1 MVDPAGL
8 KDITF
13 FNIRPSHINFLFS
26 IAVLLLITLNVV
38 SYILRNHSICFM
50 PENPFKKPGKD
61 TSRNKF
67 KPVKDDEEKSGWF
80 QGTGEGPQAK
90 LPRFIFFMMVAFLLL
105 FVFQRF
111 FANPANPEITYNE
124 YKSLLSQTIVTE
136 VTVKTFEDKSAIL
149 NGKLKTVTPL
159 SLINNTTLPSDRF
172 AVRIPSFSLEQ
183 ADILAEKGIRIKVE
197 EGTSPLNT
205 FLVLFAPWII
215 FGVIYFFLFRRMN
228 GQNSGQA
235 KTIFSFSKSRAKLVS
250 EFDVKTTFNDV
261 AGVDE
266 AIEELQET
274 VEFLTNPEK
283 FQRIGGKIPKGVLL
297 LGPPGTGK
305 TLLAKAI
312 AGEAK
317 VPFFSISG
325 ADFVEMFVGVG
336 AARVRDLFEQAK
348 KNSPCIVFIDEI
360 DAVGRSRGAGLGGGH
375 DEREQT
381 LNQLLVEMDGFTTSE
396 NVILIAATNRPDVL
410 DTALLRPGRFDR
422 QITIDKPDIRGRE
435 AILKIHTRNTPLAE
449 NVDINVL
456 AKSSPGFSG
465 ADLAN
470 LVNEAALLAARTDQQ
485 LITADNF
492 EQARDKILMGP
503 ERKSM
508 FISDEQ
514 KKLTAYHEAG
524 HVLVSTYTKGSD
536 PIHKVT
542 IIPRG
547 RSLGLTAYLP
557 LEDRYTHNKEYLL
570 AMITYA
576 LGGRVAEDIVFHE
589 TSTGAANDI
598 EKATD
603 IARRMVRQWGMSET
617 LGPINYGD
625 SHKEVF
631 LGKDYSHIRE
641 YSEETALQ
649 IDIEVRNIIM
659 TCMENAKKIIK
670 EKSSTLHRLA
680 EVLIEKE
687 SLNATEIHEIIG
699 YEQPFPGMAIS

>member
-1 MVDPAGL
+1 
-8 KDITF
+8 
-13 FNIRPSHINFLFS
+13 
-26 IAVLLLITLNVV
+26 
-38 SYILRNHSICFM
+38 M
-50 PENPFKKPGKD
+50 PEKPVKKSGKNN
-61 TSRNKF
+61 SRKNIF
-67 KPVKDDEEKSGWF
+67 KPVGNEEENSGWF
-80 QGTGEGPQAK
+80 REKGESPQPK
-90 LPRFIFFMMVAFLLL
+90 FPRFLFFMMLALLML

-111 FANPANPEITYNE
+111 FATTDNPEVAYNE
-124 YKSLLSQTIVTE
+124 YKSVLSRSLVTD
-136 VTVKTFEDKSAIL
+136 VTVKTLDNKSAIL
-149 NGKLKTVTPL
+149 NGKLKMPTQL
-159 SLINNTTLPSDRF
+159 QLINNTTLQSDRF
-172 AVRIPSFSLEQ
+172 AVRIPSFSTEQ
-183 ADILAEKGIRIKVE
+183 ADLLATQGVKIKIE
-197 EGTSPLNT
+197 EGSSPLNT
-205 FLVLFAPWII
+205 FFMLFAPWII
-215 FGVIYFFLFRRMN
+215 FGLIYFFLIRRMN
-228 GQNSGQA
+228 NPNGSQA
-235 KTIFSFSKSRAKLVS
+235 KNLFSFSKSRAKLVS
-250 EFDVKTTFNDV
+250 EFDVKTTFKDV

-283 FQRIGGKIPKGVLL
+283 FQKIGGKIPKGVLL

-317 VPFFSISG
+317 VPFFSLSG

-348 KNSPCIVFIDEI
+348 KNAPCIIFIDEI
-360 DAVGRSRGAGLGGGH
+360 DAVGRSRGAGVGGGH

-381 LNQLLVEMDGFTTSE
+381 LNQLLVEMDGFTTNE

-410 DTALLRPGRFDR
+410 DSALLRPGRFDR

-435 AILKIHTRNTPLAE
+435 AILKIHTKNTPLDE
-449 NVDINVL
+449 NVQTSVI
-456 AKSSPGFSG
+456 AKSTPGFSG

-470 LVNEAALLAARTDQQ
+470 LVNEAALLAARHEQL
-485 LITADNF
+485 LITEDNF
-492 EQARDKILMGP
+492 EQARDKILMGA

-508 FISDEQ
+508 IISDEQ
-514 KKLTAYHEAG
+514 KKITAYHEAG
-524 HVLVSTYTKGSD
+524 HVLVSIYTKGSD
-536 PIHKVT
+536 PVHKVT

-557 LEDRYTHNKEYLL
+557 LEDRYTHNREYLL

-576 LGGRVAEDIVFHE
+576 LGGRVAEELIFNE

-603 IARRMVRQWGMSET
+603 IARRMVREWGMSEKI
-617 LGPINYGD
+617 GPINYGG

-659 TCMENAKKIIK
+659 TCMENATTILN
-670 EKSSTLHRLA
+670 EKRLILQRLA
-680 EVLIEKE
+680 DMLIEKE
-687 SLNATEIHEIIG
+687 SLNALEIKEIIG
-699 YEQPFPGMAIS
+699 PDPAAQGFAIS

>member
-1 MVDPAGL
+1 MSENTG
-8 KDITF
+8 K
-13 FNIRPSHINFLFS
+13 RP
-26 IAVLLLITLNVV
+26 
-38 SYILRNHSICFM
+38 RNDAS
-50 PENPFKKPGKD
+50 K
-61 TSRNKF
+61 NKF
-67 KPVKDDEEKSGWF
+67 KPLHDEESSTGWL
-80 QGTGEGPQAK
+80 QGKGESPQGK
-90 LPRFIFFMMVAFLLL
+90 FPRFILFMMIGFLML
-105 FVFQRF
+105 FMFQRF
-111 FANPANPEITYNE
+111 FASTNNPEITYNE
-124 YKSLLSQTIVTE
+124 YKSLLSRALITE
-136 VTVKTFEDKSAIL
+136 VTVKTYEDKSAIL
-149 NGKLKTVTPL
+149 NGKLNAPVQL
-159 SLINNTTLPSDRF
+159 QLINSASIQTDRF

-183 ADILAEKGIRIKVE
+183 ADLLADKGIRLKVE
-197 EGTSPLNT
+197 EGTSGWNT
-205 FLVLFAPWII
+205 LFVLFAPWIL
-215 FGVIYFFLFRRMN
+215 FGLIYFFLIRKMN
-228 GQNSGQA
+228 GQNGTQA
-235 KTIFSFSKSRAKLVS
+235 KNIFSFSKSRAKLVS
-250 EFDVKTTFNDV
+250 EFDVKITFNDV

-283 FQRIGGKIPKGVLL
+283 FQKIGAKIPKGVLL

-381 LNQLLVEMDGFTTSE
+381 LNQLLVEMDGFTTNE

-410 DTALLRPGRFDR
+410 DSALLRPGRFDR

-435 AILKIHTRNTPLAE
+435 AILKIHTRNTPLDE
-449 NVDINVL
+449 SVDINVI

-470 LVNEAALLAARTDQQ
+470 LVNEAALLAARHELK

-514 KKLTAYHEAG
+514 KRLTAYHEAG
-524 HVLVSTYTKGSD
+524 HVLVSMYTKGSD

-557 LEDRYTHNKEYLL
+557 LEDRYTQSKEYLL
-570 AMITYA
+570 AVITYV
-576 LGGRVAEDIVFHE
+576 LGGRVAEELVFNE
-589 TSTGAANDI
+589 ISTGAANDI

-603 IARRMVRQWGMSET
+603 IARRMVRQWGMSEK
-617 LGPINYGD
+617 LGPINFGD

-649 IDIEVRNIIM
+649 IDGEVSNII
-659 TCMENAKKIIK
+659 TGCMKNARAILDKKKDILK
-670 EKSSTLHRLA
+670 QLA
-680 EVLIEKE
+680 ELLIEKE
-687 SLNATEIHEIIG
+687 SLNAMEIAEIIG
-699 YEQPFPGMAIS
+699 NAQTETNLATHHNSA

>member
-1 MVDPAGL
+1 
-8 KDITF
+8 
-13 FNIRPSHINFLFS
+13 
-26 IAVLLLITLNVV
+26 
-38 SYILRNHSICFM
+38 M
-50 PENPFKKPGKD
+50 PENPVKKPGKEA
-61 TSRNKF
+61 SRNKF
-67 KPVKDDEEKSGWF
+67 KPVNDEDRSAGWF
-80 QGTGEGPQAK
+80 QGKGESPKGYF
-90 LPRFIFFMMVAFLLL
+90 PRFLL
-105 FVFQRF
+105 FLMFGLLMLFMVQRF
-111 FANPANPEITYNE
+111 FTSPVNPEITYNE
-124 YKSLLSQTIVTE
+124 YKSLLSKALVTE
-136 VTVKTFEDKSAIL
+136 VTVKTYEDKSAIL
-149 NGKLKTVTPL
+149 NGKLNAPTQLQLV
-159 SLINNTTLPSDRF
+159 NNTNLQTDHF
-172 AVRIPSFSLEQ
+172 AVRIPSFTLEQ
-183 ADILAEKGIRIKVE
+183 ADLLADKGIRLKVE
-197 EGTSPLNT
+197 EGSSGLNT
-205 FLVLFAPWII
+205 FFILFAPWVI
-215 FGVIYFFLFRRMN
+215 FGLIYFFLIRKMN
-228 GQNSGQA
+228 GQNGAQA
-235 KTIFSFSKSRAKLVS
+235 KTIFSFSKSRAKLIS
-250 EFDVKTTFNDV
+250 EFEVKITFKDV

-283 FQRIGGKIPKGVLL
+283 FQKIGGKIPKGVLL

-381 LNQLLVEMDGFTTSE
+381 LNQLLVEMDGFTTNE

-435 AILKIHTRNTPLAE
+435 AILIIHTRNTPLDKS
-449 NVDINVL
+449 VDINVI

-470 LVNEAALLAARTDQQ
+470 LVNEAALLAARYEQD

-508 FISDEQ
+508 FISDGQ

-524 HVLVSTYTKGSD
+524 HVLVSIYTRGSD
-536 PIHKVT
+536 PVHKVT

-557 LEDRYTHNKEYLL
+557 LEDRYTQNREYLL

-576 LGGRVAEDIVFHE
+576 LGGRVAEELIFNE

-603 IARRMVRQWGMSET
+603 IARRMVRQWGMSENI
-617 LGPINYGD
+617 GPINYSD
-625 SHKEVF
+625 SNKEVF
-631 LGKDYSHIRE
+631 LGKDYSHIRQ

-649 IDIEVRNIIM
+649 IDIEVRNIIIG
-659 TCMENAKKIIK
+659 CMENARIILR
-670 EKSSTLHRLA
+670 ENSDVLHRLA
-680 EVLIEKE
+680 TMLIEKE
-687 SLNATEIHEIIG
+687 SLSAMEIG
-699 YEQPFPGMAIS
+699 AITGHDQSAPDLAS

>member
-1 MVDPAGL
+1 
-8 KDITF
+8 
-13 FNIRPSHINFLFS
+13 
-26 IAVLLLITLNVV
+26 
-38 SYILRNHSICFM
+38 M
-50 PENPFKKPGKD
+50 PENPVKKPEKD
-61 TSRNKF
+61 ASRNKF
-67 KPVKDDEEKSGWF
+67 KPVNDDERSTGWF
-80 QGTGEGPQAK
+80 QGKGETPQGK
-90 LPRFIFFMMVAFLLL
+90 SPRFIVFMMFGLLML
-105 FVFQRF
+105 FMFQRF
-111 FANPANPEITYNE
+111 FASPNNPEITYNE
-124 YKSLLSQTIVTE
+124 YKSLLSRALVTE
-136 VTVKTFEDKSAIL
+136 VTVKTYEDKSAIL
-149 NGKLKTVTPL
+149 NVKLNAPAQLQLVNSTSLKT
-159 SLINNTTLPSDRF
+159 DHF
-172 AVRIPSFSLEQ
+172 AVRIPSFTLEQ
-183 ADILAEKGIRIKVE
+183 ADLLADKGVRLKVE
-197 EGTSPLNT
+197 EGTSGLNT
-205 FLVLFAPWII
+205 FIILFAPWVI
-215 FGVIYFFLFRRMN
+215 FGLIYFFLIRKMN
-228 GQNSGQA
+228 GQNGAQA
-235 KTIFSFSKSRAKLVS
+235 KNIFSFSKSRAKLVS
-250 EFDVKTTFNDV
+250 EFDVKVTFRDV

-283 FQRIGGKIPKGVLL
+283 FQKIGGKIPKGVLL

-348 KNSPCIVFIDEI
+348 KNAPCIVFIDEI

-381 LNQLLVEMDGFTTSE
+381 LNQLLVEMDGFTTNE

-435 AILKIHTRNTPLAE
+435 AILLIHTRNTPLDE
-449 NVDINVL
+449 SVDINVL

-470 LVNEAALLAARTDQQ
+470 LVNEAALLAARHEQE
-485 LITADNF
+485 LITAENF

-514 KKLTAYHEAG
+514 KKLTAYHETG
-524 HVLVSTYTKGSD
+524 HVLVSMYTKGSD

-557 LEDRYTHNKEYLL
+557 LEDRYTQNKEYLL

-576 LGGRVAEDIVFHE
+576 LGGRVAEELIFNE

-603 IARRMVRQWGMSET
+603 IARRMVRQWGMSEKI
-617 LGPINYGD
+617 GPINYGD

-659 TCMENAKKIIK
+659 ACMENARKILS
-670 EKSSTLHRLA
+670 EKSDLLHRIA
-680 EVLIEKE
+680 KILIEKE
-687 SLNATEIHEIIG
+687 SLSAIEIKEITGLEQEALDLATL
-699 YEQPFPGMAIS
+699 

>member
-1 MVDPAGL
+1 
-8 KDITF
+8 
-13 FNIRPSHINFLFS
+13 
-26 IAVLLLITLNVV
+26 
-38 SYILRNHSICFM
+38 M
-50 PENPFKKPGKD
+50 PEKPVQKPGKD
-61 TSRNKF
+61 DFRNKF
-67 KPVKDDEEKSGWF
+67 KPVKDDERSPGWF
-80 QGTGEGPQAK
+80 QGKGENPQGK
-90 LPRFIFFMMVAFLLL
+90 FPRLIFFVMLAIMML
-105 FVFQRF
+105 FMFQRF
-111 FANPANPEITYNE
+111 SSNTNNPEITYNE
-124 YKSLLSQTIVTE
+124 YKSILSRALVTE

-149 NGKLKTVTPL
+149 NGKLKAVSQL
-159 SLINNTTLPSDRF
+159 QLVNNTSLQSDHF

-183 ADILAEKGIRIKVE
+183 ADILADKGIRLKVE
-197 EGTSPLNT
+197 EGTSGLNT
-205 FLVLFAPWII
+205 FLILFAPLLV
-215 FGVIYFFLFRRMN
+215 FGAVYFFIFRRMN
-228 GQNSGQA
+228 AQSGAQS
-235 KTIFSFSKSRAKLVS
+235 KNIFSFSKSRAKMVS
-250 EFDVKTTFNDV
+250 EFDVKTTFKDV

-266 AIEELQET
+266 AVEELQET

-283 FQRIGGKIPKGVLL
+283 FQKIGGKIPKGVLL

-435 AILKIHTRNTPLAE
+435 AILQIHTRKTPLDE
-449 NVDINVL
+449 SVNINIL

-470 LVNEAALLAARTDQQ
+470 LVNEAALLAARNEQL
-485 LITADNF
+485 LITAENF

-557 LEDRYTHNKEYLL
+557 LEDRYTHNREYLL

-576 LGGRVAEDIVFHE
+576 LGGRVAEELAFSE

-603 IARRMVRQWGMSET
+603 IARLMVRQWGMSET
-617 LGPINYGD
+617 LGPINYDGN
-625 SHKEVF
+625 HKEVF

-649 IDIEVRNIIM
+649 IDVEVRNIIM
-659 TCMENAKKIIK
+659 GCMENAKKILR
-670 EKSSTLHRLA
+670 EKSDTLHRLA
-680 EVLIEKE
+680 GILIEKE
-687 SLNATEIHEIIG
+687 SLNALEIKEIIG
-699 YEQPFPGMAIS
+699 HEQGAPGLATS

>member
-1 MVDPAGL
+1 
-8 KDITF
+8 
-13 FNIRPSHINFLFS
+13 
-26 IAVLLLITLNVV
+26 
-38 SYILRNHSICFM
+38 M
-50 PENPFKKPGKD
+50 PENPRKKSGKD
-61 TSRNKF
+61 AARNKF
-67 KPVKDDEEKSGWF
+67 KPVKDEEEKAGWF
-80 QGTGEGPQAK
+80 QGK
-90 LPRFIFFMMVAFLLL
+90 FIFFMMVVLLML

-111 FANPANPEITYNE
+111 FATPGNPEITYNE
-124 YKSLLSQTIVTE
+124 YKSLLSQALITE

-149 NGKLKTVTPL
+149 NGKLKTVTQIP
-159 SLINNTTLPSDRF
+159 LINNTNLQSDRF

-183 ADILAEKGIRIKVE
+183 ADILAEKGIKLKVE
-197 EGTSPLNT
+197 EGTSGLNT
-205 FLVLFAPWII
+205 FLVMMAPWII
-215 FGVIYFFLFRRMN
+215 FGVVYFFLFKRMN
-228 GQNSGQA
+228 GQNGSQA
-235 KTIFSFSKSRAKLVS
+235 KNIFSFSKSRAKLVS
-250 EFDVKTTFNDV
+250 EFDVKTTFKDV

-266 AIEELQET
+266 AVEELQET

-283 FQRIGGKIPKGVLL
+283 FQKIGGKIPKGVLL

-381 LNQLLVEMDGFTTSE
+381 LNQLLVEMDGFTTNE

-435 AILKIHTRNTPLAE
+435 AILKIHTRNTPLSE
-449 NVDINVL
+449 QVDINVL

-470 LVNEAALLAARTDQQ
+470 LVNEAALLAARNDQA

-508 FISDEQ
+508 FISEEQ

-524 HVLVSTYTKGSD
+524 HVLVATYTKGSD

-576 LGGRVAEDIVFHE
+576 LGGRVAEDIMFHE
-589 TSTGAANDI
+589 MSTGAANDI

-659 TCMENAKKIIK
+659 SCMENAKRILN
-670 EKSSTLHRLA
+670 EKNEILQRLA
-680 EVLIEKE
+680 VILIEKE
-687 SLNATEIHEIIG
+687 SLNAKEIMEIIG
-699 YEQPFPGMAIS
+699 SNQPAPGLATSD

>member
-1 MVDPAGL
+1 
-8 KDITF
+8 
-13 FNIRPSHINFLFS
+13 
-26 IAVLLLITLNVV
+26 
-38 SYILRNHSICFM
+38 M
-50 PENPFKKPGKD
+50 PEKPVQKPGKD
-61 TSRNKF
+61 DFRNKF
-67 KPVKDDEEKSGWF
+67 KPVKDDERSPGWF
-80 QGTGEGPQAK
+80 QGKGENPQGK
-90 LPRFIFFMMVAFLLL
+90 FPRLIFFVMLAIMML
-105 FVFQRF
+105 FMFQRF
-111 FANPANPEITYNE
+111 SSNTNNPEITYNE
-124 YKSLLSQTIVTE
+124 YKSILSRALVTE

-149 NGKLKTVTPL
+149 NGKLKAVSQL
-159 SLINNTTLPSDRF
+159 QLVNNTSLQSDHF

-183 ADILAEKGIRIKVE
+183 ADILADKGIRLKVE
-197 EGTSPLNT
+197 EGTSGLNT
-205 FLVLFAPWII
+205 FLILFAPWLV
-215 FGVIYFFLFRRMN
+215 FGAVYFFIFRRMN
-228 GQNSGQA
+228 AQSGAQS
-235 KTIFSFSKSRAKLVS
+235 KNIFSFSKSRAKMVS
-250 EFDVKTTFNDV
+250 EFDVKTTFKDV

-266 AIEELQET
+266 AVEELQET

-283 FQRIGGKIPKGVLL
+283 FQKIGGKIPKGVLL

-435 AILKIHTRNTPLAE
+435 AILQIHTRKTPLDE
-449 NVDINVL
+449 SVNINIL

-470 LVNEAALLAARTDQQ
+470 LVNEAALLAARNEQL
-485 LITADNF
+485 LITAENF

-557 LEDRYTHNKEYLL
+557 LEDRYTHNREYLL

-576 LGGRVAEDIVFHE
+576 LGGRVAEELAFSE

-603 IARRMVRQWGMSET
+603 IARLMVRQWGMSET
-617 LGPINYGD
+617 LGPINYDGN
-625 SHKEVF
+625 HKEVF

-649 IDIEVRNIIM
+649 IDVEVRNIIM
-659 TCMENAKKIIK
+659 GCMENAKKILR
-670 EKSSTLHRLA
+670 EKSDTLHRLA
-680 EVLIEKE
+680 GILIEKE
-687 SLNATEIHEIIG
+687 SLNALEIKEIIG
-699 YEQPFPGMAIS
+699 HEQGAPGLATS

>member
-1 MVDPAGL
+1 
-8 KDITF
+8 
-13 FNIRPSHINFLFS
+13 
-26 IAVLLLITLNVV
+26 
-38 SYILRNHSICFM
+38 M
-50 PENPFKKPGKD
+50 PENPVKKSGKD
-61 TSRNKF
+61 ASRNKF
-67 KPVKDDEEKSGWF
+67 KPVNEEGRNSGWF
-80 QGTGEGPQAK
+80 QGGGGSAQGKFPGF
-90 LPRFIFFMMVAFLLL
+90 LIFLVAGLLMLFM
-105 FVFQRF
+105 FQRF
-111 FANPANPEITYNE
+111 FAGTDSPEITYND
-124 YKSLLSQTIVTE
+124 YKSILSKNLLTE

-149 NGKLKTVTPL
+149 NGKLNASTTL
-159 SLINNTTLPSDRF
+159 QLINKTSLQGDRF
-172 AVRIPSFSLEQ
+172 AVRVPSFSLEQ
-183 ADILAEKGIRIKVE
+183 ADILAEKGILIKIE
-197 EGTSPLNT
+197 EGSSGLNT
-205 FLVLFAPWII
+205 VIVLFAPWII
-215 FGVIYFFLFRRMN
+215 FALLYFFLFRRMGSQN
-228 GQNSGQA
+228 GAQSKN
-235 KTIFSFSKSRAKLVS
+235 IFSFGKSRAKMVS
-250 EFDVKTTFNDV
+250 EFEVKITFKDV

-266 AIEELQET
+266 AVEELQET

-283 FQRIGGKIPKGVLL
+283 FQKIGGKIPKGVLL

-381 LNQLLVEMDGFTTSE
+381 LNQLLVEMDGFTTNE

-435 AILKIHTRNTPLAE
+435 AILKIHTRNTPLDGS
-449 NVDINVL
+449 VDINVL

-470 LVNEAALLAARTDQQ
+470 LVNEAALLAARNEQE
-485 LITADNF
+485 LITANNF

-524 HVLVSTYTKGSD
+524 HVLVSIYTKGSD

-542 IIPRG
+542 ISPRG

-557 LEDRYTHNKEYLL
+557 LEDRYTHNREYLL

-576 LGGRVAEDIVFHE
+576 LGGRVAEELVFSE
-589 TSTGAANDI
+589 SSTGAANDI

-603 IARRMVRQWGMSET
+603 LARRMVRQWGMSET

-649 IDIEVRNIIM
+649 IDVEVRNIIM
-659 TCMENAKKIIK
+659 ACMENAKNILI
-670 EKSSTLHRLA
+670 EKSAVLHRLA
-680 EVLIEKE
+680 GILIEKE
-687 SLNATEIHEIIG
+687 SLNAMEIKEITENG
-699 YEQPFPGMAIS
+699 PATPGPATP

>member
-1 MVDPAGL
+1 
-8 KDITF
+8 
-13 FNIRPSHINFLFS
+13 
-26 IAVLLLITLNVV
+26 
-38 SYILRNHSICFM
+38 M
-50 PENPFKKPGKD
+50 PDNPRKKSGKD

-67 KPVKDDEEKSGWF
+67 KPVKEEEEKAGWF
-80 QGTGEGPQAK
+80 QGNGKGAQAK
-90 LPRFIFFMMVAFLLL
+90 FPRFIFFMMVALLML

-111 FANPANPEITYNE
+111 FANSGSPEVTYNE
-124 YKSLLSQTIVTE
+124 YKSLLSRTLVTE
-136 VTVKTFEDKSAIL
+136 VTVKTYEDKSAIL
-149 NGKLKTVTPL
+149 NGKLKTVTKIPL
-159 SLINNTTLPSDRF
+159 IDNTNLQTDRF
-172 AVRIPSFSLEQ
+172 AVRIPSFNSEQ
-183 ADILAEKGIRIKVE
+183 ADILAEKGIRLKVE
-197 EGTSPLNT
+197 EGSSSLNT
-205 FLVLFAPWII
+205 FFVLFAPWII

-228 GQNSGQA
+228 GQNNSQA
-235 KTIFSFSKSRAKLVS
+235 KNIFSFSKSRAKMVS

-261 AGVDE
+261 AGVNE
-266 AIEELQET
+266 AVEELQET

-283 FQRIGGKIPKGVLL
+283 FQKIGGKIPKGVLL

-336 AARVRDLFEQAK
+336 APRVRDLFEQAK

-449 NVDINVL
+449 SVDINVL

-470 LVNEAALLAARTDQQ
+470 LVNEAALLAARNDQL
-485 LITADNF
+485 LITAENF

-576 LGGRVAEDIVFHE
+576 LGGRVAEDIMFHE
-589 TSTGAANDI
+589 SSTGAANDI

-603 IARRMVRQWGMSET
+603 IVRRMVRQWGMSET

-659 TCMENAKKIIK
+659 TCMENAKTIIN
-670 EKSSTLHRLA
+670 EKSAILHRLA
-680 EVLIEKE
+680 ELLIEKE
-687 SLNATEIHEIIG
+687 SLNALEIKAIIG
-699 YEQPFPGMAIS
+699 SEQLAPGLATS

>member
-1 MVDPAGL
+1 M
-8 KDITF
+8 
-13 FNIRPSHINFLFS
+13 S
-26 IAVLLLITLNVV
+26 
-38 SYILRNHSICFM
+38 
-50 PENPFKKPGKD
+50 ENPVKRSGKEA
-61 TSRNKF
+61 SRNKF
-67 KPVKDDEEKSGWF
+67 KPVRDDDGSSGWF
-80 QGTGEGPQAK
+80 QGKGETPQGK
-90 LPRFIFFMMVAFLLL
+90 FPRFILIMMAGLLML

-111 FANPANPEITYNE
+111 FAGNDGPEITYNE
-124 YKSLLSQTIVTE
+124 YKSILSHSLVKE
-136 VTVKTFEDKSAIL
+136 VRVKTFEDRSVTL
-149 NGKLKTVTPL
+149 NGELGAPAQL
-159 SLINNTTLPSDRF
+159 QLLNGTTLQTNRF

-183 ADILAEKGIRIKVE
+183 ADLLAEKGVRLKVE

-205 FLVLFAPWII
+205 FFVLFGPWVI
-215 FGVIYFFLFRRMN
+215 FGLIYFFVMKRMN
-228 GQNSGQA
+228 GQNGAQA
-235 KTIFSFSKSRAKLVS
+235 KNIFSFSKSRAKLVS
-250 EFDVKTTFNDV
+250 EFDVKISFKDV

-274 VEFLTNPEK
+274 VEFLTNPDK
-283 FQRIGGKIPKGVLL
+283 FQKIGGKIPKGVLL

-381 LNQLLVEMDGFTTSE
+381 LNQLLVEMDGFTTNE

-435 AILKIHTRNTPLAE
+435 AILNIHTRNTPLDAS
-449 NVDINVL
+449 VDVTVI

-465 ADLAN
+465 ADLSN
-470 LVNEAALLAARTDQQ
+470 LVNEAALLASRNGQDF
-485 LITADNF
+485 ITAENF
-492 EQARDKILMGP
+492 EQARDKILMGT

-508 FISDEQ
+508 FISEEQ

-524 HVLVSTYTKGSD
+524 HVLVSMFTSGSD

-557 LEDRYTHNKEYLL
+557 LEDRYTHNREYLL

-576 LGGRVAEDIVFHE
+576 LGGRVAEELTFHE
-589 TSTGAANDI
+589 VSTGAANDI
-598 EKATD
+598 EKASD
-603 IARRMVRQWGMSET
+603 IARRMVRQWGMSEK

-649 IDIEVRNIIM
+649 IDNEVRDIIM
-659 TCMENAKKIIK
+659 GCMQNARKILS
-670 EKSSTLHRLA
+670 ERSESLHKLA
-680 EVLIEKE
+680 RALIEKE
-687 SLNATEIHEIIG
+687 SLNAMEIREII
-699 YEQPFPGMAIS
+699 IT

>member
-1 MVDPAGL
+1 
-8 KDITF
+8 
-13 FNIRPSHINFLFS
+13 
-26 IAVLLLITLNVV
+26 
-38 SYILRNHSICFM
+38 M
-50 PENPFKKPGKD
+50 PEPGKKN
-61 TSRNKF
+61 TAKESSRNIF
-67 KPVKDDEEKSGWF
+67 RPVRDSRRQPDRDPENSG
-80 QGTGEGPQAK
+80 GSPA
-90 LPRFIFFMMVAFLLL
+90 RFPGFLVIMMLGLLSL

-111 FANPANPEITYNE
+111 FSAPVNPEITYNH
-124 YKSLLSQTIVTE
+124 YRKVLDGDLVTD
-136 VTVKTFEDKSAIL
+136 VTVETYADRSAKL
-149 NGKLKTVTPL
+149 NGKLKTPA
-159 SLINNTTLPSDRF
+159 SLELKNKTFLKTDRF
-172 AVRIPSFSLEQ
+172 SVTIPSFTTEQ
-183 ADILAEKGIRIKVE
+183 ADLLASKGIQVTVE
-197 EGTSPLNT
+197 EGADSINT
-205 FLVLFAPWII
+205 LLMLFAPWII
-215 FGVIYFFLFRRMN
+215 FGLIYFFMFRRMAQQN
-228 GQNSGQA
+228 GGAA
-235 KTIFSFSKSRAKLVS
+235 KNMFSFGKSRAKMIS
-250 EFDVKTTFNDV
+250 EFDVKVSFKDV

-266 AIEELQET
+266 AVEELKET
-274 VEFLTNPEK
+274 VEFLTSPEK
-283 FQRIGGKIPKGVLL
+283 FQKIGGKIPKGVLL

-348 KNSPCIVFIDEI
+348 KNAPCIVFIDEI

-381 LNQLLVEMDGFTTSE
+381 LNQLLVEMDGFTTTD

-410 DTALLRPGRFDR
+410 DSALLRPGRFDR

-435 AILKIHTRNTPLAE
+435 AIIAIHTRNTPLAGD
-449 NVDINVL
+449 VSISVL
-456 AKSSPGFSG
+456 AKSTPGFSG

-470 LVNEAALLAARTDQQ
+470 LVNEAALIASRSDKES
-485 LITADNF
+485 IDSSDF
-492 EQARDKILMGP
+492 EQARDKVLMGP

-508 FISDEQ
+508 YISEEQ

-524 HVLVSTYTKGSD
+524 HVLVAANTEGSD

-557 LEDRYTHNKEYLL
+557 LEDRYTQNRKYLL
-570 AMITYA
+570 AIITYA
-576 LGGRVAEDIVFHE
+576 LGGRVAEELVFNE
-589 TSTGAANDI
+589 ITTGAANDI
-598 EKATD
+598 ERATD
-603 IARRMVRQWGMSET
+603 LARRMVRQWGMSDK

-649 IDIEVRNIIM
+649 IDNEVSKIIIE
-659 TCMENAKKIIK
+659 CMDNAKRILSEKK
-670 EKSSTLHRLA
+670 ELLHRLA
-680 EVLIEKE
+680 DNLIEKE
-687 SLNATEIHEIIG
+687 TLNAEEIAAIIG
-699 YEQPFPGMAIS
+699 TT

>member
-1 MVDPAGL
+1 M
-8 KDITF
+8 
-13 FNIRPSHINFLFS
+13 S
-26 IAVLLLITLNVV
+26 
-38 SYILRNHSICFM
+38 
-50 PENPFKKPGKD
+50 ENPVKRSGKEA
-61 TSRNKF
+61 SRNKF
-67 KPVKDDEEKSGWF
+67 KPVRDDDGSSGWF
-80 QGTGEGPQAK
+80 QGKGETPQGK
-90 LPRFIFFMMVAFLLL
+90 FPRFILIMMAGLLVL

-111 FANPANPEITYNE
+111 FAGNDGPEITYNE
-124 YKSLLSQTIVTE
+124 YKSILSRSLVKE
-136 VTVKTFEDKSAIL
+136 VRVKTFEDRSVTL
-149 NGKLKTVTPL
+149 NGELGAPAQL
-159 SLINNTTLPSDRF
+159 QLLNGTTLQTNRF

-183 ADILAEKGIRIKVE
+183 ADLLAEKGVRLKVE

-205 FLVLFAPWII
+205 FFVLFGPWVI
-215 FGVIYFFLFRRMN
+215 FGLIYFFVMKRMN
-228 GQNSGQA
+228 GQNGAQA
-235 KTIFSFSKSRAKLVS
+235 KNIFSFSKSRAKLVS
-250 EFDVKTTFNDV
+250 EFDVKISFKDV

-274 VEFLTNPEK
+274 VEFLTNPDK
-283 FQRIGGKIPKGVLL
+283 FQKIGGKIPKGVLL

-381 LNQLLVEMDGFTTSE
+381 LNQLLVEMDGFTTNE

-435 AILKIHTRNTPLAE
+435 AILNIHTRNTPLDAS
-449 NVDINVL
+449 VDVTVI

-465 ADLAN
+465 ADLSN
-470 LVNEAALLAARTDQQ
+470 LVNEAALLASRNGQDF
-485 LITADNF
+485 ITAENF
-492 EQARDKILMGP
+492 EQARDKILMGT

-508 FISDEQ
+508 FISEEQ

-524 HVLVSTYTKGSD
+524 HVLVSMFTSGSD

-557 LEDRYTHNKEYLL
+557 LEDRYTHNREYLL

-576 LGGRVAEDIVFHE
+576 LGGRVAEELTFHE
-589 TSTGAANDI
+589 VSTGAANDI
-598 EKATD
+598 EKASD
-603 IARRMVRQWGMSET
+603 IARRMVRQWGMSEK

-649 IDIEVRNIIM
+649 IDNEVRDIIM
-659 TCMENAKKIIK
+659 GCMQNARKILS
-670 EKSSTLHRLA
+670 ERSESLHKLA
-680 EVLIEKE
+680 RALIEKE
-687 SLNATEIHEIIG
+687 SLNAMEIREII
-699 YEQPFPGMAIS
+699 IT

>member
-1 MVDPAGL
+1 
-8 KDITF
+8 
-13 FNIRPSHINFLFS
+13 
-26 IAVLLLITLNVV
+26 
-38 SYILRNHSICFM
+38 M
-50 PENPFKKPGKD
+50 PVNPRKKSGKD

-67 KPVKDDEEKSGWF
+67 KPVKDEEEKAGWF
-80 QGTGEGPQAK
+80 QGNGEGAQAK
-90 LPRFIFFMMVAFLLL
+90 FPRFIFFMMVALLML

-111 FANPANPEITYNE
+111 FANPGSPEVTYNE
-124 YKSLLSQTIVTE
+124 YKSLLSRTLVTE
-136 VTVKTFEDKSAIL
+136 VTVKTYEDKSAIL
-149 NGKLKTVTPL
+149 NGKLKTVTQIPL
-159 SLINNTTLPSDRF
+159 IDNTNLQTDRF
-172 AVRIPSFSLEQ
+172 AVRIPSFNSEQ
-183 ADILAEKGIRIKVE
+183 ADILAEKGIRLKVE
-197 EGTSPLNT
+197 EGPSSLNT
-205 FLVLFAPWII
+205 FFVLFAPWII

-228 GQNSGQA
+228 GQNNSQA
-235 KTIFSFSKSRAKLVS
+235 KNIFSFSKSRAKMVS

-261 AGVDE
+261 AGVNE
-266 AIEELQET
+266 AVEELQET

-283 FQRIGGKIPKGVLL
+283 FQKIGGKIPKGVLL

-381 LNQLLVEMDGFTTSE
+381 LNQLLVEMDGCTTSE

-449 NVDINVL
+449 SVDINVL

-470 LVNEAALLAARTDQQ
+470 LVNEAALLAARDDQL
-485 LITADNF
+485 LITAENF

-576 LGGRVAEDIVFHE
+576 LGGRVAEDIMFHE
-589 TSTGAANDI
+589 SSTGAANDI

-631 LGKDYSHIRE
+631 LGKDYSHIRQ

-659 TCMENAKKIIK
+659 TCMENAKTIIN
-670 EKSSTLHRLA
+670 EKSAILHRLA
-680 EVLIEKE
+680 ELLIEKE
-687 SLNATEIHEIIG
+687 SLNALEIKAIIG
-699 YEQPFPGMAIS
+699 SEQLALGLATS

>member
-1 MVDPAGL
+1 
-8 KDITF
+8 
-13 FNIRPSHINFLFS
+13 
-26 IAVLLLITLNVV
+26 
-38 SYILRNHSICFM
+38 M
-50 PENPFKKPGKD
+50 PDNPRKKSGKD

-67 KPVKDDEEKSGWF
+67 KPVKEEEEKAGWF
-80 QGTGEGPQAK
+80 QGNGKGAQAK
-90 LPRFIFFMMVAFLLL
+90 FPRFIFFMMVALLML

-111 FANPANPEITYNE
+111 FANSGSPEVTYNE
-124 YKSLLSQTIVTE
+124 YKSLLSRTLVTE
-136 VTVKTFEDKSAIL
+136 VTVKTYEDKSAIL
-149 NGKLKTVTPL
+149 NGKLKTVTKIPL
-159 SLINNTTLPSDRF
+159 IDNTNLQTDRF
-172 AVRIPSFSLEQ
+172 AVRIPSFNSEQ
-183 ADILAEKGIRIKVE
+183 ADILAEKGIRLKVE
-197 EGTSPLNT
+197 EGSSSLNT
-205 FLVLFAPWII
+205 FFVLFAPWII

-228 GQNSGQA
+228 GQNNSQA
-235 KTIFSFSKSRAKLVS
+235 KNIFSFSKSRAKMVS

-261 AGVDE
+261 AGVNE
-266 AIEELQET
+266 AVEELQET

-283 FQRIGGKIPKGVLL
+283 FQKIGGKIPKGVLL

-449 NVDINVL
+449 SVDISVL

-470 LVNEAALLAARTDQQ
+470 LVNEAALLAARNDQL
-485 LITADNF
+485 LITAENF

-536 PIHKVT
+536 LIHKVT

-576 LGGRVAEDIVFHE
+576 LGGRVAEDIMFHE
-589 TSTGAANDI
+589 SSTGAANDI

-659 TCMENAKKIIK
+659 TCMENAKTIIN
-670 EKSSTLHRLA
+670 EKSAILHRLA
-680 EVLIEKE
+680 ELLIEKE
-687 SLNATEIHEIIG
+687 SLNALEIKAIIG
-699 YEQPFPGMAIS
+699 SEQLAPGLATS

>member
-1 MVDPAGL
+1 
-8 KDITF
+8 
-13 FNIRPSHINFLFS
+13 
-26 IAVLLLITLNVV
+26 
-38 SYILRNHSICFM
+38 M
-50 PENPFKKPGKD
+50 PEIRKKTTEKESARNPFKPVRDGGSRPDRESGSGGENPG
-61 TSRNKF
+61 
-67 KPVKDDEEKSGWF
+67 
-80 QGTGEGPQAK
+80 
-90 LPRFIFFMMVAFLLL
+90 RFPGFLVIMMLGLLSL

-111 FANPANPEITYNE
+111 FSTPENPEITYNQ
-124 YKSLLSQTIVTE
+124 YRNIVETNL
-136 VTVKTFEDKSAIL
+136 VSDITVRTYADRSAIL
-149 NGKLKTVTPL
+149 NGKLNKSVRLELKNRAFLQT
-159 SLINNTTLPSDRF
+159 DRF
-172 AVRIPSFSLEQ
+172 SVTIPAFTAEQ
-183 ADILAEKGIRIKVE
+183 ADLLAGKGIQVSFE
-197 EGTSPLNT
+197 EGTDSFNT

-215 FGVIYFFLFRRMN
+215 FGLIYFFMFRRMTQQN
-228 GQNSGQA
+228 GGAARNM
-235 KTIFSFSKSRAKLVS
+235 FSFGKSRAKMIS
-250 EFDVKTTFNDV
+250 EFDVKVTFRDV

-266 AIEELQET
+266 AVEELRET
-274 VEFLTNPEK
+274 VEFLTNPGR
-283 FQRIGGKIPKGVLL
+283 FQKIGGKIPKGVLL

-348 KNSPCIVFIDEI
+348 KNAPCIVFIDEI

-381 LNQLLVEMDGFTTSE
+381 LNQLLVEMDGFTTTD

-435 AILKIHTRNTPLAE
+435 AILAIHSRNTPLADDV
-449 NVDINVL
+449 NISVL
-456 AKSSPGFSG
+456 AKSTPGFSG

-470 LVNEAALLAARTDQQ
+470 LVNEAALIAARSDQER
-485 LITADNF
+485 ITAEDF
-492 EQARDKILMGP
+492 EQARDKVMMGP

-508 FISDEQ
+508 ILSDEQ

-524 HVLVSTYTKGSD
+524 HVLVAANTEGSD

-557 LEDRYTHNKEYLL
+557 LEDRYTQNRQYLL

-576 LGGRVAEDIVFHE
+576 LGGRVAEELIFNE
-589 TSTGAANDI
+589 ITTGAANDI
-598 EKATD
+598 ERATD
-603 IARRMVRQWGMSET
+603 LARRMVRQWGMSDK

-649 IDIEVRNIIM
+649 IDNEVRKIIIE
-659 TCMENAKKIIK
+659 CMENAKKILSEKK
-670 EKSSTLHRLA
+670 ELLHRLA
-680 EVLIEKE
+680 GSLIEKE
-687 SLNATEIHEIIG
+687 TLNANEIAAIIG
-699 YEQPFPGMAIS
+699 TA

>member
-1 MVDPAGL
+1 
-8 KDITF
+8 
-13 FNIRPSHINFLFS
+13 
-26 IAVLLLITLNVV
+26 
-38 SYILRNHSICFM
+38 M
-50 PENPFKKPGKD
+50 PENPVKKPEKD
-61 TSRNKF
+61 ASRNKF
-67 KPVKDDEEKSGWF
+67 KPVNDDERSTGWF
-80 QGTGEGPQAK
+80 QGKGETPQGK
-90 LPRFIFFMMVAFLLL
+90 SPRFIVFMMFGLLML
-105 FVFQRF
+105 FMFQRF
-111 FANPANPEITYNE
+111 FASPNNPEITYNE
-124 YKSLLSQTIVTE
+124 YKSLLSRSLVTE

-149 NGKLKTVTPL
+149 NGKLNAPAQLMLVNST
-159 SLINNTTLPSDRF
+159 SLQTDRF

-183 ADILAEKGIRIKVE
+183 ADLLADKGIRLKVE
-197 EGTSPLNT
+197 EGSSGLNT
-205 FLVLFAPWII
+205 FIVLFAPWLI
-215 FGVIYFFLFRRMN
+215 FGLIYFFLIRKMN
-228 GQNSGQA
+228 GQNGAQA
-235 KTIFSFSKSRAKLVS
+235 KNIFSFSKSRAKLVS
-250 EFDVKTTFNDV
+250 EFDVKVTFNDV

-283 FQRIGGKIPKGVLL
+283 FQKIGGKIPKGVLL

-348 KNSPCIVFIDEI
+348 KNAPCIVFIDEI

-381 LNQLLVEMDGFTTSE
+381 LNQLLVEMDGFTTNE

-435 AILKIHTRNTPLAE
+435 AILLIHTRNTPLDIS
-449 NVDINVL
+449 VDINVL

-470 LVNEAALLAARTDQQ
+470 LVNEAALLAARHEQE
-485 LITADNF
+485 LITAENF

-514 KKLTAYHEAG
+514 KKLTAYHETG
-524 HVLVSTYTKGSD
+524 HVLVSMYTKGSD

-557 LEDRYTHNKEYLL
+557 LEDRYTQNKEYLL

-576 LGGRVAEDIVFHE
+576 LGGRVAEELIFNE

-603 IARRMVRQWGMSET
+603 IARRMVRQWGMSEKI
-617 LGPINYGD
+617 GPINYGD

-659 TCMENAKKIIK
+659 ACMENARKILS
-670 EKSSTLHRLA
+670 EKSDLLHRIA
-680 EVLIEKE
+680 KILIEKE
-687 SLNATEIHEIIG
+687 SLSAIEIKEITGLEQGALDLATL
-699 YEQPFPGMAIS
+699 

>member
-1 MVDPAGL
+1 
-8 KDITF
+8 
-13 FNIRPSHINFLFS
+13 
-26 IAVLLLITLNVV
+26 
-38 SYILRNHSICFM
+38 M
-50 PENPFKKPGKD
+50 PENFDKRSKKD
-61 TSRNKF
+61 ASRNKF
-67 KPVKDDEEKSGWF
+67 NPVNDEERNPRWL
-80 QGTGEGPQAK
+80 QGKGEGPQGK
-90 LPRFIFFMMVAFLLL
+90 FPRLLL
-105 FVFQRF
+105 FLMGGLLLLFMFQRF
-111 FANPANPEITYNE
+111 FAATDSPEITYNE
-124 YKSLLSQTIVTE
+124 YKSILAKALITE

-149 NGKLKTVTPL
+149 NGKLGASTQL
-159 SLINNTTLPSDRF
+159 QLINNTSLQSDHF

-183 ADILAEKGIRIKVE
+183 ADMLAEKGIRLKIE
-197 EGTSPLNT
+197 EGSSALNT
-205 FLVLFAPWII
+205 FFMLFAPWII
-215 FGVIYFFLFRRMN
+215 FGALYFFVIRRMG
-228 GQNSGQA
+228 GQNGAQQ
-235 KTIFSFSKSRAKLVS
+235 KNIFSFGKSRAKMVS
-250 EFDVKTTFNDV
+250 EFEVKTTFKDV

-266 AIEELQET
+266 AVEELQET

-283 FQRIGGKIPKGVLL
+283 FQKIGGKIPKGVLL

-317 VPFFSISG
+317 VPFFSLSG

-381 LNQLLVEMDGFTTSE
+381 LNQLLVEMDGFTTNE

-410 DTALLRPGRFDR
+410 DSALLRPGRFDR

-435 AILKIHTRNTPLAE
+435 AILKIHTRNTPLDE

-470 LVNEAALLAARTDQQ
+470 LVNEAALLAARTDQT
-485 LITADNF
+485 LITANNF

-524 HVLVSTYTKGSD
+524 HVLVSIYTKGSD

-557 LEDRYTHNKEYLL
+557 LEDRYTHNREYLL

-576 LGGRVAEDIVFHE
+576 LGGRVAEELVFNE
-589 TSTGAANDI
+589 CSTGAANDI

-603 IARRMVRQWGMSET
+603 LARRMVRQWGMSET

-625 SHKEVF
+625 SNKEVF
-631 LGKDYSHIRE
+631 LGKDYSHIRQ

-649 IDIEVRNIIM
+649 IDVEVRNIIM
-659 TCMENAKKIIK
+659 ACMENAKNILR
-670 EKSSTLHRLA
+670 EKSAVLHRLA
-680 EVLIEKE
+680 EILIEKE
-687 SLNATEIHEIIG
+687 SLNAKEIAEITGDG
-699 YEQPFPGMAIS
+699 YATSFNTTH

>member
-1 MVDPAGL
+1 
-8 KDITF
+8 
-13 FNIRPSHINFLFS
+13 
-26 IAVLLLITLNVV
+26 
-38 SYILRNHSICFM
+38 M
-50 PENPFKKPGKD
+50 PENPVKRAGKD

-67 KPVKDDEEKSGWF
+67 KPVHDDGRSSGWF
-80 QGTGEGPQAK
+80 PAKGENPQGGF
-90 LPRFIFFMMVAFLLL
+90 PRFVLFLMLGLLTLFMLQKFYG
-105 FVFQRF
+105 
-111 FANPANPEITYNE
+111 NTGNPEISYNE
-124 YKSLLSQTIVTE
+124 YRSLLARSLVRE
-136 VTVKTFEDKSAIL
+136 VSVKSYEDKSAVL
-149 NGKLKTVTPL
+149 SGKLNTAIQLRL
-159 SLINNTTLPSDRF
+159 SNSTNMQSDRF
-172 AVRIPSFSLEQ
+172 AVRIPSFTIEQ
-183 ADILAEKGIRIKVE
+183 ADLLADKGIMLKVE
-197 EGTSPLNT
+197 ESSNGLNT
-205 FLVLFAPWII
+205 FVVLFAPWII
-215 FGVIYFFLFRRMN
+215 FGLIYFFLIKKIN
-228 GQNSGQA
+228 GQNGAQN
-235 KTIFSFSKSRAKLVS
+235 KNIFSFSKSRAKLVS
-250 EFDVKTTFNDV
+250 EFDVKVTFRDV

-274 VEFLTNPEK
+274 VEFLVHPEK
-283 FQRIGGKIPKGVLL
+283 FQKIGGKIPKGVLL

-348 KNSPCIVFIDEI
+348 KNAPCIVFIDEI

-381 LNQLLVEMDGFTTSE
+381 LNQLLVEMDGFTTNE

-422 QITIDKPDIRGRE
+422 QVTIDKPDIRGRE
-435 AILKIHTRNTPLAE
+435 AILKIHTRNTPLDE
-449 NVDINVL
+449 SVDINVI

-470 LVNEAALLAARTDQQ
+470 LVNEAALLASRNEQELVTY
-485 LITADNF
+485 DNF

-503 ERKSM
+503 ERKSI

-524 HVLVSTYTKGSD
+524 HVLVSLYTKGSD
-536 PIHKVT
+536 PVHKVT

-557 LEDRYTHNKEYLL
+557 LEDRYTQNKEYLI

-576 LGGRVAEDIVFHE
+576 LGGRVAEELVFNE

-603 IARRMVRQWGMSET
+603 IARRMVRQWGMSEK

-649 IDIEVRNIIM
+649 IDIEVRTII
-659 TCMENAKKIIK
+659 TGCMENAKTILVKHRDI
-670 EKSSTLHRLA
+670 LNRLA
-680 EVLIEKE
+680 ELLIQKE
-687 SLNATEIHEIIG
+687 SLSAIEIKEITE
-699 YEQPFPGMAIS
+699 QVPTDSTM

>member
-1 MVDPAGL
+1 
-8 KDITF
+8 
-13 FNIRPSHINFLFS
+13 
-26 IAVLLLITLNVV
+26 
-38 SYILRNHSICFM
+38 M
-50 PENPFKKPGKD
+50 PENPGKRPGNDASK
-61 TSRNKF
+61 NKF
-67 KPVKDDEEKSGWF
+67 KPLHDEESSTGWL
-80 QGTGEGPQAK
+80 QGKGESPQGK
-90 LPRFIFFMMVAFLLL
+90 FPRFILFMMIGFLML
-105 FVFQRF
+105 FMFQRF
-111 FANPANPEITYNE
+111 FASANNPEITYNE
-124 YKSLLSQTIVTE
+124 YKSLLSRTLITE
-136 VTVKTFEDKSAIL
+136 VTVKTYEDKSAIL
-149 NGKLKTVTPL
+149 NGKLNAPAQL
-159 SLINNTTLPSDRF
+159 QLINNTSIQTDRF

-183 ADILAEKGIRIKVE
+183 ADLLADKGIRLKVE
-197 EGTSPLNT
+197 EGTSGWNT
-205 FLVLFAPWII
+205 LFVLFAPWII
-215 FGVIYFFLFRRMN
+215 FGLIYFFLIRKMN
-228 GQNSGQA
+228 GQNGTQA
-235 KTIFSFSKSRAKLVS
+235 KNIFSFSKSRAKLVS
-250 EFDVKTTFNDV
+250 EFDVKITFNDV

-283 FQRIGGKIPKGVLL
+283 FQKIGAKIPKGVLL

-381 LNQLLVEMDGFTTSE
+381 LNQLLVEMDGFTTNE

-410 DTALLRPGRFDR
+410 DSALLRPGRFDR

-435 AILKIHTRNTPLAE
+435 AILKIHTRNTPLDE
-449 NVDINVL
+449 SVDINVL

-470 LVNEAALLAARTDQQ
+470 LVNEAALLAARHELK

-514 KKLTAYHEAG
+514 KRLTAYHEAG
-524 HVLVSTYTKGSD
+524 HVLVSMYTKGSD

-557 LEDRYTHNKEYLL
+557 LEDRYTQSKEYLL
-570 AMITYA
+570 AVITYV
-576 LGGRVAEDIVFHE
+576 LGGRVAEELVFNE
-589 TSTGAANDI
+589 ISTGAANDI

-603 IARRMVRQWGMSET
+603 IARRMVRQWGMSEK
-617 LGPINYGD
+617 LGPINFGD

-649 IDIEVRNIIM
+649 IDGEVSNII
-659 TCMENAKKIIK
+659 TGCMKNARAILDKKKDILK
-670 EKSSTLHRLA
+670 QLA
-680 EVLIEKE
+680 ELLIEKE
-687 SLNATEIHEIIG
+687 SLNSMEIAEIIG
-699 YEQPFPGMAIS
+699 NAQTETNLATHHNSA

>member
-1 MVDPAGL
+1 
-8 KDITF
+8 
-13 FNIRPSHINFLFS
+13 
-26 IAVLLLITLNVV
+26 
-38 SYILRNHSICFM
+38 M
-50 PENPFKKPGKD
+50 PENPFKKPVKD
-61 TSRNKF
+61 NSRNKF
-67 KPVKDDEEKSGWF
+67 KPVKDEDRNTGWF
-80 QGTGEGPQAK
+80 QGSGENPQPK
-90 LPRFIFFMMVAFLLL
+90 FPRFIFFMMVALLML

-111 FANPANPEITYNE
+111 FAGTSNPEITYNQ
-124 YKSLLSQTIVTE
+124 YKSLLSQALVTE
-136 VTVKTFEDKSAIL
+136 VTVKTYEDKSAIL
-149 NGKLKTVTPL
+149 NGKLKTVTQLP
-159 SLINNTTLPSDRF
+159 LINSTNLQTDRF

-183 ADILAEKGIRIKVE
+183 ADILAEKGIRINVE
-197 EGTSPLNT
+197 EGTNGLNT

-215 FGVIYFFLFRRMN
+215 FAVVYFFLFRRMG
-228 GQNSGQA
+228 GQNGAQA
-235 KTIFSFSKSRAKLVS
+235 KNIFSFSKSRAKMVS
-250 EFDVKTTFNDV
+250 EFDVKTTFKDV

-266 AIEELQET
+266 AVEELQET
-274 VEFLTNPEK
+274 VEFLTNPER
-283 FQRIGGKIPKGVLL
+283 FQKIGGKIPKGVLL

-470 LVNEAALLAARTDQQ
+470 LVNEAALLAARNDQP
-485 LITADNF
+485 LITDENF

-524 HVLVSTYTKGSD
+524 HVLVATYTKGSD

-576 LGGRVAEDIVFHE
+576 LGGRVAEELMFHE
-589 TSTGAANDI
+589 SSTGAANDI

-603 IARRMVRQWGMSET
+603 IARRMVRQWGMSDT

-659 TCMENAKKIIK
+659 TCMENAKKILN
-670 EKSSTLHRLA
+670 EKSEILHRLA
-680 EVLIEKE
+680 GILIEKE
-687 SLNATEIHEIIG
+687 SLNAAEIKEITG
-699 YEQPFPGMAIS
+699 EEPAPGLAMS

>member
-1 MVDPAGL
+1 
-8 KDITF
+8 
-13 FNIRPSHINFLFS
+13 
-26 IAVLLLITLNVV
+26 
-38 SYILRNHSICFM
+38 M
-50 PENPFKKPGKD
+50 PENPGKRPGNDASK
-61 TSRNKF
+61 NKF
-67 KPVKDDEEKSGWF
+67 KPLHDEESSTGWL
-80 QGTGEGPQAK
+80 QGKGESPQGK
-90 LPRFIFFMMVAFLLL
+90 FPRFILFMMIGFLML
-105 FVFQRF
+105 FMFQRF
-111 FANPANPEITYNE
+111 FASANNPEITYNE
-124 YKSLLSQTIVTE
+124 YKSLLSRTLITE
-136 VTVKTFEDKSAIL
+136 VTVKTYEDKSAIL
-149 NGKLKTVTPL
+149 NGKLNAPAQL
-159 SLINNTTLPSDRF
+159 QLINNTSIQTDRF

-183 ADILAEKGIRIKVE
+183 ADLLADKGIRLKVE
-197 EGTSPLNT
+197 EGTSGWNT
-205 FLVLFAPWII
+205 LFVLFAPWII
-215 FGVIYFFLFRRMN
+215 FGLIYFFLIRKMN
-228 GQNSGQA
+228 GQNGTQA
-235 KTIFSFSKSRAKLVS
+235 KNIFSFSKSRAKLVS
-250 EFDVKTTFNDV
+250 EFDVKITFNDV

-283 FQRIGGKIPKGVLL
+283 FQKIGAKIPKGVLL

-381 LNQLLVEMDGFTTSE
+381 LNQLLVEMDGFTTNE

-410 DTALLRPGRFDR
+410 DSALLRPGRFDR

-435 AILKIHTRNTPLAE
+435 AILKIHTRNTPLDE
-449 NVDINVL
+449 SVDINVL

-470 LVNEAALLAARTDQQ
+470 LVNEAALLAARHELK

-514 KKLTAYHEAG
+514 KRLTAYHEAG
-524 HVLVSTYTKGSD
+524 HVLVSMYTKGSD

-557 LEDRYTHNKEYLL
+557 LEDRYTQSKEYLL
-570 AMITYA
+570 AVITYV
-576 LGGRVAEDIVFHE
+576 LGGRVAEELVFNE
-589 TSTGAANDI
+589 ISTGAANDI

-603 IARRMVRQWGMSET
+603 IARRMVRQWGMSEK
-617 LGPINYGD
+617 LGPINFGD

-649 IDIEVRNIIM
+649 IDGEVSNII
-659 TCMENAKKIIK
+659 TGCMKNARAILDKKKDILK
-670 EKSSTLHRLA
+670 QLA
-680 EVLIEKE
+680 ELLIEKE
-687 SLNATEIHEIIG
+687 SLNAMEIAEIIG
-699 YEQPFPGMAIS
+699 NAQTETNLATHHNSA

>member
-1 MVDPAGL
+1 MKGE
-8 KDITF
+8 TF
-13 FNIRPSHINFLFS
+13 FFSRPYSINFLFS
-26 IAVLLLITLNVV
+26 IAVSVLITLKVV
-38 SYILRNHSICFM
+38 SYILYHHLTSVM
-50 PENPFKKPGKD
+50 PENPFKKPVKD
-61 TSRNKF
+61 NSRNKF
-67 KPVKDDEEKSGWF
+67 KPVKDEDRNTGWF
-80 QGTGEGPQAK
+80 QGSGENPQPK
-90 LPRFIFFMMVAFLLL
+90 FPRFIFFMMVALLML

-111 FANPANPEITYNE
+111 FAGTSNPEITYNQ
-124 YKSLLSQTIVTE
+124 YKSLLSQALVTE
-136 VTVKTFEDKSAIL
+136 VTVKTYEDKSAIL
-149 NGKLKTVTPL
+149 NGKLKTVTQLP
-159 SLINNTTLPSDRF
+159 LINSTNLQTDRF

-183 ADILAEKGIRIKVE
+183 ADILAEKGIRINVE
-197 EGTSPLNT
+197 EGTNGLNT

-215 FGVIYFFLFRRMN
+215 FAVVYFFLFRRMG
-228 GQNSGQA
+228 GQNGAQA
-235 KTIFSFSKSRAKLVS
+235 KNIFSFSKSRAKMVS
-250 EFDVKTTFNDV
+250 EFDVKTTFKDV

-266 AIEELQET
+266 AVEELQET

-283 FQRIGGKIPKGVLL
+283 FQKIGGKIPKGVLL

-470 LVNEAALLAARTDQQ
+470 LVNEAALLAARNDQP
-485 LITADNF
+485 LITDENF

-524 HVLVSTYTKGSD
+524 HVLVATYTKGSD

-576 LGGRVAEDIVFHE
+576 LGGRVAEDIMFHE
-589 TSTGAANDI
+589 SSTGAANDI

-603 IARRMVRQWGMSET
+603 IARRMVRQWGMSDT

-659 TCMENAKKIIK
+659 TCMENAKKILN
-670 EKSSTLHRLA
+670 EKSEILHRLA
-680 EVLIEKE
+680 GILIEKE
-687 SLNATEIHEIIG
+687 SLNAAEIKEITG
-699 YEQPFPGMAIS
+699 EEPAPGLAMS

>member
-1 MVDPAGL
+1 
-8 KDITF
+8 
-13 FNIRPSHINFLFS
+13 
-26 IAVLLLITLNVV
+26 
-38 SYILRNHSICFM
+38 M
-50 PENPFKKPGKD
+50 PEKPVKKSGKNN
-61 TSRNKF
+61 SRNIF
-67 KPVKDDEEKSGWF
+67 KPVGNDEENSGWF
-80 QGTGEGPQAK
+80 REKGEAPQPK
-90 LPRFIFFMMVAFLLL
+90 FPRFLFFMMLGLLML

-111 FANPANPEITYNE
+111 FATTDNPEIAYNE
-124 YKSLLSQTIVTE
+124 YKSVLSKALVTDI
-136 VTVKTFEDKSAIL
+136 TVKTLDNKSAIL
-149 NGKLKTVTPL
+149 NGRLKTQTQL
-159 SLINNTTLPSDRF
+159 QLLNNTSLQSDRF
-172 AVRIPSFSLEQ
+172 AVRLPSFSTEQ
-183 ADILAEKGIRIKVE
+183 ADLLAAQGVRIKIE
-197 EGTSPLNT
+197 EGSNTLNT
-205 FLVLFAPWII
+205 FFMLFAPWII
-215 FGVIYFFLFRRMN
+215 FGLIYFFLIRRMN
-228 GQNSGQA
+228 NPNGSQA
-235 KTIFSFSKSRAKLVS
+235 KNLFSFSKSRAKLVS
-250 EFDVKTTFNDV
+250 EFDVKTTFKDV

-283 FQRIGGKIPKGVLL
+283 FQKIGGKIPKGVLL

-317 VPFFSISG
+317 VPFFSLSG

-348 KNSPCIVFIDEI
+348 KNAPCIIFIDEI
-360 DAVGRSRGAGLGGGH
+360 DAVGRSRGAGVGGGH

-381 LNQLLVEMDGFTTSE
+381 LNQLLVEMDGFTTNE

-410 DTALLRPGRFDR
+410 DSALLRPGRFDR

-435 AILKIHTRNTPLAE
+435 AILKIHTKNTPLDE
-449 NVDINVL
+449 NVLTSVI
-456 AKSSPGFSG
+456 AKSTPGFSG

-470 LVNEAALLAARTDQQ
+470 LVNEAALLAARHEQL
-485 LITADNF
+485 LITEENF
-492 EQARDKILMGP
+492 EQARDKILMGA

-508 FISDEQ
+508 IISDEQ
-514 KKLTAYHEAG
+514 KKITAYHEAG
-524 HVLVSTYTKGSD
+524 HVLVSIYTKGSD
-536 PIHKVT
+536 PVHKVT

-557 LEDRYTHNKEYLL
+557 LEDRYTHNREYLL

-576 LGGRVAEDIVFHE
+576 LGGRVAEELIFNE

-603 IARRMVRQWGMSET
+603 IARRMVREWGMSEKI
-617 LGPINYGD
+617 GPINYGS

-659 TCMENAKKIIK
+659 TCMENATTILK
-670 EKSSTLHRLA
+670 EQSQILQRLA
-680 EVLIEKE
+680 EMLIEKE
-687 SLNATEIHEIIG
+687 SLNALEIKEIIG
-699 YEQPFPGMAIS
+699 HDPAAQGFAMS

>member
-1 MVDPAGL
+1 
-8 KDITF
+8 
-13 FNIRPSHINFLFS
+13 LFS
-26 IAVLLLITLNVV
+26 IVKLVLITLNAA
-38 SYILRNHSICFM
+38 SYILCHDSTYFM
-50 PENPFKKPGKD
+50 SEKTVKKSGKD
-61 TSRNKF
+61 ASRNRF
-67 KPVKDDEEKSGWF
+67 KPVNEEERNPGWF
-80 QGTGEGPQAK
+80 QKPGGSPEGRF
-90 LPRFIFFMMVAFLLL
+90 PRFILFLMAGLFVL

-111 FANPANPEITYNE
+111 FAAPNAPEITYNE
-124 YKSLLSQTIVTE
+124 YRSMLAKALVTE

-149 NGKLKTVTPL
+149 DGKLSAPVQL
-159 SLINNTTLPSDRF
+159 QLINRTTLQTDRF
-172 AVRIPSFSLEQ
+172 SVRIPSFTLEQ
-183 ADILAEKGIRIKVE
+183 ADLLADKGIRLKVE
-197 EGTSPLNT
+197 EGTSGLNT
-205 FLVLFAPWII
+205 FFILFGPWII
-215 FGVIYFFLFRRMN
+215 FALLYFFLFRRMG
-228 GQNSGQA
+228 GQNGAQA
-235 KTIFSFSKSRAKLVS
+235 KNIFSFSKSRAKLVS
-250 EFDVKTTFNDV
+250 EFEVKTTFKDV

-266 AIEELQET
+266 AVEELQET

-283 FQRIGGKIPKGVLL
+283 FQKIGGKIPKGVLL

-381 LNQLLVEMDGFTTSE
+381 LNQLLVEMDGFTTNE

-435 AILKIHTRNTPLAE
+435 AILKIHTRNTPLDE
-449 NVDINVL
+449 SVDITVL

-470 LVNEAALLAARTDQQ
+470 LVNEAALLAARNEQQ
-485 LITADNF
+485 LISANNF

-557 LEDRYTHNKEYLL
+557 LEDRYTHNREYLL

-576 LGGRVAEDIVFHE
+576 LGGRVAEELVFNE

-603 IARRMVRQWGMSET
+603 IARRMVRQWVMSEK

-649 IDIEVRNIIM
+649 IDVEVRNIIM
-659 TCMENAKKIIK
+659 ACMENAKSILN
-670 EKSSTLHRLA
+670 EKRAVLHKLA
-680 EVLIEKE
+680 GILIEKE
-687 SLNATEIHEIIG
+687 SLNAMEIKDITGHETATG
-699 YEQPFPGMAIS
+699 AATA

>member
-1 MVDPAGL
+1 M
-8 KDITF
+8 
-13 FNIRPSHINFLFS
+13 S
-26 IAVLLLITLNVV
+26 
-38 SYILRNHSICFM
+38 
-50 PENPFKKPGKD
+50 ENPRKKSGKD
-61 TSRNKF
+61 AARNKF
-67 KPVKDDEEKSGWF
+67 KPVKNEEEKAGWF
-80 QGTGEGPQAK
+80 QGKGEGAPAK
-90 LPRFIFFMMVAFLLL
+90 FPRFIFFMMVALLML

-111 FANPANPEITYNE
+111 FAHPDNPEITYND
-124 YKSLLSQTIVTE
+124 YKSLLSQSLVTE

-149 NGKLKTVTPL
+149 NGKLKTVTKLP
-159 SLINNTTLPSDRF
+159 LINSTSLLSDRF
-172 AVRIPSFSLEQ
+172 AVRIPSFSSEQ
-183 ADILAEKGIRIKVE
+183 ADILAEKGIRLKIE
-197 EGTSPLNT
+197 ESTSPLNT
-205 FLVLFAPWII
+205 FFVLFAPWII
-215 FGVIYFFLFRRMN
+215 FGVVYFFLFRRMS
-228 GQNSGQA
+228 GQNGSQA
-235 KTIFSFSKSRAKLVS
+235 KNIFSFSKSRAKLVS
-250 EFDVKTTFNDV
+250 EFDVKTTFKDV

-266 AIEELQET
+266 AVEELQET

-283 FQRIGGKIPKGVLL
+283 FQKIGGKIPKGVLL

-449 NVDINVL
+449 TVDINVL

-470 LVNEAALLAARTDQQ
+470 LVNEAALLAARNDQP
-485 LITADNF
+485 LITAENF

-576 LGGRVAEDIVFHE
+576 LGGRVAEEIVFHE

-659 TCMENAKKIIK
+659 TCMENAKTIIN
-670 EKSSTLHRLA
+670 EKSAILHRLA

-687 SLNATEIHEIIG
+687 SLNAVEIKEITGCVI
-699 YEQPFPGMAIS
+699 M

>member
-1 MVDPAGL
+1 
-8 KDITF
+8 
-13 FNIRPSHINFLFS
+13 
-26 IAVLLLITLNVV
+26 
-38 SYILRNHSICFM
+38 M
-50 PENPFKKPGKD
+50 PEPGKKN
-61 TSRNKF
+61 SGKENVRNVF
-67 KPVKDDEEKSGWF
+67 KPVRDNTSRQERER
-80 QGTGEGPQAK
+80 GEGGGNPG
-90 LPRFIFFMMVAFLLL
+90 RFPGFLVIMMLCLFSL

-111 FANPANPEITYNE
+111 FSTPENPEISYNQYRNVIAGGLVSDITVRTYA
-124 YKSLLSQTIVTE
+124 
-136 VTVKTFEDKSAIL
+136 DRSAVL
-149 NGKLKTVTPL
+149 NGKLKKPAQLELKNHARLLT
-159 SLINNTTLPSDRF
+159 DRF
-172 AVRIPSFSLEQ
+172 SVTIPAFTSEQ
-183 ADILAEKGIRIKVE
+183 ADLLAGKGIRISFE
-197 EGTSPLNT
+197 EGSDSNNT
-205 FLVLFAPWII
+205 FFVLFAPWII
-215 FGVIYFFLFRRMN
+215 FGLVYFFMFRRMAQQN
-228 GQNSGQA
+228 GGAA
-235 KTIFSFSKSRAKLVS
+235 KSMFSFGKSRAKMIS
-250 EFDVKTTFNDV
+250 EFDVKVTFKDV
-261 AGVDE
+261 AGIDE
-266 AIEELQET
+266 AVEELKET
-274 VEFLTNPEK
+274 VEFLTNPER
-283 FQRIGGKIPKGVLL
+283 FQKIGGKIPKGVLL

-348 KNSPCIVFIDEI
+348 KNAPCIVFIDEI

-381 LNQLLVEMDGFTTSE
+381 LNQLLVEMDGFTTTD

-435 AILKIHTRNTPLAE
+435 AILAIHSRNTPLADDV
-449 NVDINVL
+449 NISVL
-456 AKSSPGFSG
+456 AKSTPGFSG

-470 LVNEAALLAARTDQQ
+470 LVNEAALLAARNNQERISAED
-485 LITADNF
+485 F
-492 EQARDKILMGP
+492 EQARDKVMMGP

-508 FISDEQ
+508 FLSDEQ

-524 HVLVSTYTKGSD
+524 HVLVAANTEGSD

-557 LEDRYTHNKEYLL
+557 IEDRYTQNRQYLL

-576 LGGRVAEDIVFHE
+576 LGGRVAEELIFNE
-589 TSTGAANDI
+589 ITTGAANDI
-598 EKATD
+598 ERATD
-603 IARRMVRQWGMSET
+603 LARRMVRQWGMSEK

-649 IDIEVRNIIM
+649 IDNEVRNIIIK
-659 TCMENAKKIIK
+659 CMDNAKKILIEKK
-670 EKSSTLHRLA
+670 ELLHRLA
-680 EVLIEKE
+680 MTLVEKE
-687 SLNATEIHEIIG
+687 TLDAKEIAAIIG
-699 YEQPFPGMAIS
+699 AV

>member
-1 MVDPAGL
+1 
-8 KDITF
+8 
-13 FNIRPSHINFLFS
+13 
-26 IAVLLLITLNVV
+26 
-38 SYILRNHSICFM
+38 M
-50 PENPFKKPGKD
+50 PENPVKKSGKD
-61 TSRNKF
+61 ASRNKF
-67 KPVKDDEEKSGWF
+67 KPVNEEGRSSGWF
-80 QGTGEGPQAK
+80 QGGGGNAQGKFPGF
-90 LPRFIFFMMVAFLLL
+90 LVFLFGGLLLL
-105 FVFQRF
+105 FMFQRF
-111 FANPANPEITYNE
+111 FAGTDSPEITYNE
-124 YKSLLSQTIVTE
+124 YKSILSKNLLTE
-136 VTVKTFEDKSAIL
+136 VTVKTFEDKSVIL
-149 NGKLKTVTPL
+149 KGKLTT
-159 SLINNTTLPSDRF
+159 STTLPLINKTRVQGDRF
-172 AVRIPSFSLEQ
+172 AVRVPSFSLEQ
-183 ADILAEKGIRIKVE
+183 ADLLAEKGVVIKIE
-197 EGTSPLNT
+197 EGSSGLNT
-205 FLVLFAPWII
+205 FFVLFAPWII
-215 FGVIYFFLFRRMN
+215 FGLLYFFLIRRMENQN
-228 GQNSGQA
+228 GAQSKN
-235 KTIFSFSKSRAKLVS
+235 IFSFGKSRAKMVS
-250 EFDVKTTFNDV
+250 EFEVKITFKDV

-266 AIEELQET
+266 AVEELQET

-283 FQRIGGKIPKGVLL
+283 FQKIGGKIPKGVLL

-381 LNQLLVEMDGFTTSE
+381 LNQLLVEMDGFTTNE

-435 AILKIHTRNTPLAE
+435 AILKIHTRNTPLDGS
-449 NVDINVL
+449 VDITIL

-470 LVNEAALLAARTDQQ
+470 LVNEAALLAARNEQE
-485 LITADNF
+485 LITANNF

-524 HVLVSTYTKGSD
+524 HVLVSLYTKGSD

-557 LEDRYTHNKEYLL
+557 LEDRYTHNREYLL

-576 LGGRVAEDIVFHE
+576 LGGRVAEELVFSE
-589 TSTGAANDI
+589 SSTGAANDI

-603 IARRMVRQWGMSET
+603 LARRMVRQWGMSET

-649 IDIEVRNIIM
+649 IDVEVRNIIM
-659 TCMENAKKIIK
+659 ACMENAKNILK
-670 EKSSTLHRLA
+670 EKRAVLHRLA
-680 EVLIEKE
+680 EILIERE
-687 SLNATEIHEIIG
+687 SLNAMEIKEITECG
-699 YEQPFPGMAIS
+699 PATSGSAKA

>member
-1 MVDPAGL
+1 M
-8 KDITF
+8 
-13 FNIRPSHINFLFS
+13 S
-26 IAVLLLITLNVV
+26 
-38 SYILRNHSICFM
+38 
-50 PENPFKKPGKD
+50 ENPVKKPEKD
-61 TSRNKF
+61 ASRNKF
-67 KPVKDDEEKSGWF
+67 KPVNDDGRSAGWF
-80 QGTGEGPQAK
+80 QGKGESPKGNF
-90 LPRFIFFMMVAFLLL
+90 PRLLLFMMFGLLML

-111 FANPANPEITYNE
+111 FASPVNPEITYNE
-124 YKSLLSQTIVTE
+124 YKSLLFKALVTE
-136 VTVKTFEDKSAIL
+136 VTVKTYEDKSAIL
-149 NGKLKTVTPL
+149 NGKLNALTQLQLV
-159 SLINNTTLPSDRF
+159 NNTNLQTDRF
-172 AVRIPSFSLEQ
+172 AVRIPSFTLEQ
-183 ADILAEKGIRIKVE
+183 ADLLADKGIRLKVE
-197 EGTSPLNT
+197 EGSSGLNT
-205 FLVLFAPWII
+205 FFILFAPWII
-215 FGVIYFFLFRRMN
+215 FGLIYFFLIRKMN
-228 GQNSGQA
+228 GQNGAQA
-235 KTIFSFSKSRAKLVS
+235 KTIFSFSKSRAKLIS
-250 EFDVKTTFNDV
+250 EFEVKVTFKDV

-283 FQRIGGKIPKGVLL
+283 FQKIGGKIPKGVLL

-381 LNQLLVEMDGFTTSE
+381 LNQLLVEMDGFTTNE

-435 AILKIHTRNTPLAE
+435 AILIIHTRNTPLDE
-449 NVDINVL
+449 SVDINVI

-470 LVNEAALLAARTDQQ
+470 LVNEAALLAARHEQD

-503 ERKSM
+503 ERRSM
-508 FISDEQ
+508 YISDEQ
-514 KKLTAYHEAG
+514 KRLTAYHEAG
-524 HVLVSTYTKGSD
+524 HVIVSIYTRGSD
-536 PIHKVT
+536 PVHKVT

-557 LEDRYTHNKEYLL
+557 LEDRYTQNREYLL

-576 LGGRVAEDIVFHE
+576 LGGRVAEELTFNE

-617 LGPINYGD
+617 LGPINYDD

-631 LGKDYSHIRE
+631 LGKDYSHIRQ

-649 IDIEVRNIIM
+649 IDLEVRNIIM
-659 TCMENAKKIIK
+659 GCMENAKNILSNKRDI
-670 EKSSTLHRLA
+670 LHQLA
-680 EVLIEKE
+680 ELLIEKE
-687 SLNATEIHEIIG
+687 SLSAMEIREITG
-699 YEQPFPGMAIS
+699 HDQTALDFAVS

>member
-1 MVDPAGL
+1 M
-8 KDITF
+8 
-13 FNIRPSHINFLFS
+13 S
-26 IAVLLLITLNVV
+26 
-38 SYILRNHSICFM
+38 
-50 PENPFKKPGKD
+50 ENPVKRSGREA
-61 TSRNKF
+61 SRNKF
-67 KPVKDDEEKSGWF
+67 DPVGDDDRNQGWF
-80 QGTGEGPQAK
+80 KGKGDSPQGK
-90 LPRFIFFMMVAFLLL
+90 FPRIIVVMMFGFLML
-105 FVFQRF
+105 FVAQRF
-111 FANPANPEITYNE
+111 FSSSDSSEITYNE
-124 YKSLLSQTIVTE
+124 YKSVLSRSLVTE
-136 VTVKTFEDKSAIL
+136 ITVKSFEDKSAIL
-149 NGKLKTVTPL
+149 SGKLGAPIQLQLV
-159 SLINNTTLPSDRF
+159 NGATLQTNRF
-172 AVRIPSFSLEQ
+172 SVRIPSFSLEQ
-183 ADILAEKGIRIKVE
+183 ADLLAEKGIRLKLE
-197 EGTSPLNT
+197 EGTSPLST
-205 FLVLFAPWII
+205 FLVLFAPWFI
-215 FGVIYFFLFRRMN
+215 FGLIYFFLMRKMN
-228 GQNSGQA
+228 GQNGAQA
-235 KTIFSFSKSRAKLVS
+235 KNIFSFSKSRAKLVS
-250 EFDVKTTFNDV
+250 EFDVKVTFKDV

-283 FQRIGGKIPKGVLL
+283 FQKIGGKIPKGVLL

-381 LNQLLVEMDGFTTSE
+381 LNQLLVEMDGFTTNE

-435 AILKIHTRNTPLAE
+435 AILNIHTKNTPLDRS
-449 NVDINVL
+449 VDINLV

-470 LVNEAALLAARTDQQ
+470 LVNEAALLASRNNQEH
-485 LITADNF
+485 LTAENF
-492 EQARDKILMGP
+492 EQARDKILMGT

-524 HVLVSTYTKGSD
+524 HVLVSMFTKGSD

-557 LEDRYTHNKEYLL
+557 LEDRYTHNREYLL

-576 LGGRVAEDIVFHE
+576 LGGRVAEELTFNEV
-589 TSTGAANDI
+589 STGAANDI

-603 IARRMVRQWGMSET
+603 IARRMVRQWGMSDK

-649 IDIEVRNIIM
+649 IDIEVRTIIM
-659 TCMENAKKIIK
+659 ECMENARTILTD
-670 EKSSTLHRLA
+670 KSDALHKLA
-680 EVLIEKE
+680 TALIDKE
-687 SLNATEIHEIIG
+687 SLNAMEIKEII
-699 YEQPFPGMAIS
+699 IT

>member
-1 MVDPAGL
+1 
-8 KDITF
+8 
-13 FNIRPSHINFLFS
+13 
-26 IAVLLLITLNVV
+26 
-38 SYILRNHSICFM
+38 M
-50 PENPFKKPGKD
+50 PDNPRKKSGKD

-67 KPVKDDEEKSGWF
+67 KPVKEEEEKAGWF
-80 QGTGEGPQAK
+80 QGNGKGAQAK
-90 LPRFIFFMMVAFLLL
+90 FPRFIFFMMVALLML

-111 FANPANPEITYNE
+111 FANSGSPEVTYNE
-124 YKSLLSQTIVTE
+124 YKSLLSRTLVTE
-136 VTVKTFEDKSAIL
+136 VTVKTYEDKSAIL
-149 NGKLKTVTPL
+149 NGKLKTVTKIPL
-159 SLINNTTLPSDRF
+159 IDNTNLQTDRF
-172 AVRIPSFSLEQ
+172 AVRIPSFNSEQ
-183 ADILAEKGIRIKVE
+183 ADILAEKGIRLKVE
-197 EGTSPLNT
+197 EGSSSLNT
-205 FLVLFAPWII
+205 FFVLFAPWII

-228 GQNSGQA
+228 GQNNSQA
-235 KTIFSFSKSRAKLVS
+235 KNIFSFSKSRAKMVS

-261 AGVDE
+261 AGVNE
-266 AIEELQET
+266 AVEELQET

-283 FQRIGGKIPKGVLL
+283 FQKIGGKIPKGVLL

-449 NVDINVL
+449 SVDINVL

-470 LVNEAALLAARTDQQ
+470 LVNEAALLAARNDQL
-485 LITADNF
+485 LITAENF

-576 LGGRVAEDIVFHE
+576 LGGRVAEDIMFHE
-589 TSTGAANDI
+589 SSTGAANDI

-659 TCMENAKKIIK
+659 TCMENAKTIIN
-670 EKSSTLHRLA
+670 EKSAILHRLA
-680 EVLIEKE
+680 ELLIEKE
-687 SLNATEIHEIIG
+687 SLNALEIKAIIG
-699 YEQPFPGMAIS
+699 SEQLAPGLATS

>member
-1 MVDPAGL
+1 
-8 KDITF
+8 
-13 FNIRPSHINFLFS
+13 
-26 IAVLLLITLNVV
+26 
-38 SYILRNHSICFM
+38 M

-61 TSRNKF
+61 SSRNIF
-67 KPVKDDEEKSGWF
+67 KPVKDDEEKGGWF
-80 QGTGEGPQAK
+80 QGTGERPQAK
-90 LPRFIFFMMVAFLLL
+90 FPRFIFFMMVALLML

-111 FANPANPEITYNE
+111 FATPGNPEISYND
-124 YKSLLSQTIVTE
+124 YKSLLSQTLVTE
-136 VTVKTFEDKSAIL
+136 ITVKTFEDKSAIL

-159 SLINNTTLPSDRF
+159 ALINNTSLQSDRF

-197 EGTSPLNT
+197 EGTSPFNT
-205 FLVLFAPWII
+205 FLVLFSPWII
-215 FGVIYFFLFRRMN
+215 FGIIYFFLFRRMN

-235 KTIFSFSKSRAKLVS
+235 KNIFSFSKSRAKLVS
-250 EFDVKTTFNDV
+250 EFEVKTTFKDV

-283 FQRIGGKIPKGVLL
+283 FQKIGGKIPKGVLL

-449 NVDINVL
+449 NVDINIL

-470 LVNEAALLAARTDQQ
+470 LVNEAALLAARTDQP

-503 ERKSM
+503 ERRSM

-576 LGGRVAEDIVFHE
+576 LGGRVAEDIIFHE

-659 TCMENAKKIIK
+659 TCMENAKRILN
-670 EKSSTLHRLA
+670 EKSSILHRLA
-680 EVLIEKE
+680 GVLIEKE
-687 SLNATEIHEIIG
+687 SLNANEIKAIIG
-699 YEQPFPGMAIS
+699 YEQPLPGLAMS

>member
-1 MVDPAGL
+1 
-8 KDITF
+8 
-13 FNIRPSHINFLFS
+13 
-26 IAVLLLITLNVV
+26 
-38 SYILRNHSICFM
+38 M
-50 PENPFKKPGKD
+50 PENPLKKSGKD

-67 KPVKDDEEKSGWF
+67 KPVKSDDEKAGWF
-80 QGTGEGPQAK
+80 QGKGDGPQAK
-90 LPRFIFFMMVAFLLL
+90 FPRFIFFMMAALLML

-111 FANPANPEITYNE
+111 FANPGNPEITYNE
-124 YKSLLSQTIVTE
+124 YKSLLSQALVTE

-149 NGKLKTVTPL
+149 NGKLKTVTQLP
-159 SLINNTTLPSDRF
+159 LINNTNLQTDRF
-172 AVRIPSFSLEQ
+172 AVRIPSFNLEQ
-183 ADILAEKGIRIKVE
+183 ADILAEKGIRLKVE

-205 FLVLFAPWII
+205 FFVLFGPWII
-215 FGVIYFFLFRRMN
+215 FGVIYFFLFRRMS
-228 GQNSGQA
+228 GQNGAQA
-235 KTIFSFSKSRAKLVS
+235 KNIFSFSKSRAKLVS
-250 EFDVKTTFNDV
+250 EFDVKTTFKDV

-266 AIEELQET
+266 AVEELQET

-348 KNSPCIVFIDEI
+348 KNSPCIVFIDES

-470 LVNEAALLAARTDQQ
+470 LVNEAALLAARTDQP

-503 ERKSM
+503 ERRSM

-576 LGGRVAEDIVFHE
+576 LGGRVAEDIMFHE

-659 TCMENAKKIIK
+659 TCMENAKKILN
-670 EKSSTLHRLA
+670 EKSAILHRLA
-680 EVLIEKE
+680 GVLIEKE
-687 SLNATEIHEIIG
+687 SLNAAEIKEIIG
-699 YEQPFPGMAIS
+699 YDQPLTGLATS

>member
-1 MVDPAGL
+1 
-8 KDITF
+8 
-13 FNIRPSHINFLFS
+13 
-26 IAVLLLITLNVV
+26 
-38 SYILRNHSICFM
+38 M
-50 PENPFKKPGKD
+50 PEPGKKN
-61 TSRNKF
+61 TAKESSRNIF
-67 KPVKDDEEKSGWF
+67 RPVRDSRQQPDRDPENSG
-80 QGTGEGPQAK
+80 GSPA
-90 LPRFIFFMMVAFLLL
+90 RFPGFLVIMMLGLLSL

-111 FANPANPEITYNE
+111 FSAPVNPEITYNH
-124 YKSLLSQTIVTE
+124 YRKVLDGDLVTD
-136 VTVKTFEDKSAIL
+136 VTVETYADRSAKL
-149 NGKLKTVTPL
+149 NGKLKTPAPL
-159 SLINNTTLPSDRF
+159 ELKNKTFLKTDRF
-172 AVRIPSFSLEQ
+172 SVTIPSFTTEQ
-183 ADILAEKGIRIKVE
+183 ADLLASKGIQVTVE
-197 EGTSPLNT
+197 EGADSINT
-205 FLVLFAPWII
+205 LLMLFAPWII
-215 FGVIYFFLFRRMN
+215 FGLIYFFMFRRMAQQN
-228 GQNSGQA
+228 GGAA
-235 KTIFSFSKSRAKLVS
+235 KNMFSFGKSRAKMIS
-250 EFDVKTTFNDV
+250 EFDVKVSFKDV

-266 AIEELQET
+266 AVEELKET
-274 VEFLTNPEK
+274 VEFLTSPEK
-283 FQRIGGKIPKGVLL
+283 FQKIGGKIPKGVLL

-348 KNSPCIVFIDEI
+348 KNAPCIVFIDEI

-381 LNQLLVEMDGFTTSE
+381 LNQLLVEMDGFTTTD

-410 DTALLRPGRFDR
+410 DSALLRPGRFDR

-435 AILKIHTRNTPLAE
+435 AIIAIHTRNTPLAGD
-449 NVDINVL
+449 VSISVL
-456 AKSSPGFSG
+456 AKSTPGFSG

-470 LVNEAALLAARTDQQ
+470 LVNEAALIASRSDKES
-485 LITADNF
+485 IDSSDF
-492 EQARDKILMGP
+492 EQARDKVLMGP

-508 FISDEQ
+508 YISEEQ

-524 HVLVSTYTKGSD
+524 HVLVAANTEGSD

-557 LEDRYTHNKEYLL
+557 LEDRYTQNRKYLL
-570 AMITYA
+570 AIITYA
-576 LGGRVAEDIVFHE
+576 LGGRVAEELVFNE
-589 TSTGAANDI
+589 ITTGAANDI
-598 EKATD
+598 ERATD
-603 IARRMVRQWGMSET
+603 LARRMVRQWGMSDK

-649 IDIEVRNIIM
+649 IDNEVSKIIIE
-659 TCMENAKKIIK
+659 CMDNAKRILSEKK
-670 EKSSTLHRLA
+670 ELLHRLA
-680 EVLIEKE
+680 DNLIEKE
-687 SLNATEIHEIIG
+687 TLNAEEIAAIIG
-699 YEQPFPGMAIS
+699 TT

>member
-1 MVDPAGL
+1 M
-8 KDITF
+8 T
-13 FNIRPSHINFLFS
+13 
-26 IAVLLLITLNVV
+26 
-38 SYILRNHSICFM
+38 
-50 PENPFKKPGKD
+50 ENPLKKSEKD

-67 KPVKDDEEKSGWF
+67 KPVNEGERKPGWL
-80 QGTGEGPQAK
+80 QRTGESPEGK
-90 LPRFIFFMMVAFLLL
+90 FPRFILFMMAGLLLL
-105 FVFQRF
+105 FMFQRF
-111 FANPANPEITYNE
+111 FAGTDSPEITYNE
-124 YKSLLSQTIVTE
+124 YKSILSKSLITE

-149 NGKLKTVTPL
+149 DVKLNAPTPL
-159 SLINNTTLPSDRF
+159 QLINKTSLPSDHF
-172 AVRIPSFSLEQ
+172 AVRIPSFSTEQ
-183 ADILAEKGIRIKVE
+183 ADLLADKGIRLKVE
-197 EGTSPLNT
+197 EGTSGLTT
-205 FLVLFAPWII
+205 FLMLFAPWII
-215 FGVIYFFLFRRMN
+215 FGAVYFFLFRRMG
-228 GQNSGQA
+228 GQNGAQA
-235 KTIFSFSKSRAKLVS
+235 KNIFSFGKSRAKLVS
-250 EFDVKTTFNDV
+250 EFDVKITFKDV

-266 AIEELQET
+266 AVEELQET
-274 VEFLTNPEK
+274 VEFLTNPDK
-283 FQRIGGKIPKGVLL
+283 FQKIGGKIPKGVLL

-381 LNQLLVEMDGFTTSE
+381 LNQLLVEMDGFTTNE

-435 AILKIHTRNTPLAE
+435 AILKIHTRNTPLDE
-449 NVDINVL
+449 TVNINVL

-470 LVNEAALLAARTDQQ
+470 LVNEAALLAARNEEE
-485 LITADNF
+485 LITAKDF
-492 EQARDKILMGP
+492 EQARDKIMMGP

-557 LEDRYTHNKEYLL
+557 LEDRYTHNREYLL

-576 LGGRVAEDIVFHE
+576 LGGRVAEELVFNE
-589 TSTGAANDI
+589 ISTGAANDI

-603 IARRMVRQWGMSET
+603 IARRMVRQWGMSEK

-625 SHKEVF
+625 SQKEVF

-649 IDIEVRNIIM
+649 IDVEVRNIIM
-659 TCMENAKKIIK
+659 ACMENAKIILS
-670 EKSSTLHRLA
+670 EKRAVLNRLA
-680 EVLIEKE
+680 EILIEKE
-687 SLNATEIHEIIG
+687 SLNAMEIKEITAFD
-699 YEQPFPGMAIS
+699 QAAAPSPATA